1 MKKKLILGL
10 AEILLA
16 FLCLVGD
23 YYVFDNDILV
33 RKTSA
38 FIGQSERLVR
48 ALFDNSIHG
57 IIGCTSWLVV
67 VYPNLNKDLAVS
79 AFISS
84 IIDIDHFISARSFR
98 VQDAVSLSQR
108 PFLHNSLLMIAIN
121 FGLWFVDKKVS
132 VLFFISWFSHHIRDA
147 NRRGIWFGPIYSTP
161 PLNDG
166 LYHSIILV
174 TPLLVR
180 YIYHSS
186 YLQNDQNYIK
196 FLKNYSNN
204 NTNLEQIQLV

>member
-1 MKKKLILGL
+1 MKKKIILGL

-38 FIGQSERLVR
+38 LVGQSERLMR
-48 ALFDNSIHG
+48 ALIDTSIHG

-67 VYPNLNKDLAVS
+67 VYPNVNRELAIS

-84 IIDIDHFISARSFR
+84 IIDIDHFISARSLR
-98 VQDAVSLSQR
+98 VQDAVSLPQR
-108 PFLHNSLLMIAIN
+108 PFLHNSLLMITIN
-121 FGLWFVDKKVS
+121 IGLWLFNKKIS

-147 NRRGIWFGPIYSTP
+147 NRRGMWFGPIYTTP

-166 LYHSIILV
+166 LYHSIILI

-180 YIYHSS
+180 YIYHSN
-186 YLQNDQNYIK
+186 YLQNDQSYIK
-196 FLKNYSNN
+196 FISNHFNN
-204 NTNLEQIQLV
+204 NSNLEQIELV